1 MNKTIKLYVIIFSVF
16 MVLLGV
22 FQLGKKEVV
31 DWRKNFDI
39 HEKTPFGLYVFDQE
53 ISRLFS
59 QKIEKISQS
68 PYNYYTENPK
78 STIHNILV
86 IEKNLDRES
95 WKKILHEVEKGSDA
109 LLITSDCNIAI
120 QEQLQFQLQ
129 TELYKDQTQWQ
140 LTDEKYPSI
149 TLNLTKFPGSEAITD
164 IGSGIAILGKMKTD
178 SLVWTAN
185 FIKIKKGKGH
195 VYYHSDPLFLTNYYL
210 LNSNSAPYSEAV
222 FSYLKDQKTLWFVDS
237 EVKTIATSPLSFIL
251 KNPALRYAW
260 WLFLAGLVLFA
271 IFGAKR
277 KQRIIPVI
285 EPLKNKSVEFVQSIG
300 NLYLQEGDFQ
310 DMMAKKAQ
318 YFLHRVKM
326 ELLIDT
332 VRLDES
338 FAKKLQL
345 KTGAEEIKIKETLEL
360 LKKGMDPYAAV
371 TKEDFKKM
379 TQGLDEI
386 FPNVK

>member
-185 FIKIKKGKGH
+185 FIKIKKIITTH
-195 VYYHSDPLFLTNYYL
+195 F
-210 LNSNSAPYSEAV
+210 V
-222 FSYLKDQKTLWFVDS
+222 F
-237 EVKTIATSPLSFIL
+237 
-251 KNPALRYAW
+251 
-260 WLFLAGLVLFA
+260 
-271 IFGAKR
+271 
-277 KQRIIPVI
+277 
-285 EPLKNKSVEFVQSIG
+285 
-300 NLYLQEGDFQ
+300 
-310 DMMAKKAQ
+310 
-318 YFLHRVKM
+318 
-326 ELLIDT
+326 
-332 VRLDES
+332 
-338 FAKKLQL
+338 
-345 KTGAEEIKIKETLEL
+345 
-360 LKKGMDPYAAV
+360 
-371 TKEDFKKM
+371 
-379 TQGLDEI
+379 
-386 FPNVK
+386 